1 MRGETAGKV
10 LEMLKRGGVVS
21 GQELARVLGVSRT
34 AVWKA
39 VKTLRASGCEIAGG
53 SARGYMLKEC
63 RKPRAGAIA
72 RAAGT
77 DSPLFLFSEV
87 GSTNDIAMALLKE
100 GCPHLT
106 AVAAN
111 AQRAGRGR
119 AGRKFFSPAGTG
131 VYVSVVIRN
140 VGNYSD
146 LLVVTPAA
154 AVAAARAVEDV
165 FGISTRIK
173 WVNDLYLDGK
183 KVCGILTQSLT
194 DGEGKITGAV
204 TGIGINVT
212 GEMPEELKDKARSLK
227 ESVSEEERD
236 RLIGRVIARLGEV
249 SEQLSSREFMDEYRE
264 RSCVL
269 GREVVFEKD
278 NITMSGTAERIDDDG
293 ALYVRCRGGGSSV
306 RINSGEIS
314 LQSW

>member
-131 VYVSVVIRN
+131 VYMSVVIRN

-194 DGEGKITGAV
+194 DGEGKIAGAV

-227 ESVSEEERD
+227 ESVTEEERD
-236 RLIGRVIARLGEV
+236 RLIGRVIARLGED
-249 SEQLSSREFMDEYRE
+249 SEQ
-264 RSCVL
+264 
-269 GREVVFEKD
+269 
-278 NITMSGTAERIDDDG
+278 I
-293 ALYVRCRGGGSSV
+293 
-306 RINSGEIS
+306 
-314 LQSW
+314 

>member
-111 AQRAGRGR
+111 AQRAGR
-119 AGRKFFSPAGTG
+119 A
-131 VYVSVVIRN
+131 
-140 VGNYSD
+140 
-146 LLVVTPAA
+146 
-154 AVAAARAVEDV
+154 
-165 FGISTRIK
+165 
-173 WVNDLYLDGK
+173 
-183 KVCGILTQSLT
+183 Q
-194 DGEGKITGAV
+194 
-204 TGIGINVT
+204 
-212 GEMPEELKDKARSLK
+212 
-227 ESVSEEERD
+227 
-236 RLIGRVIARLGEV
+236 
-249 SEQLSSREFMDEYRE
+249 
-264 RSCVL
+264 
-269 GREVVFEKD
+269 
-278 NITMSGTAERIDDDG
+278 
-293 ALYVRCRGGGSSV
+293 
-306 RINSGEIS
+306 
-314 LQSW
+314 